1 MRPGDPEVR
10 SPAVAHERSPV
21 DVLRLAVATVLLVVL
36 AIVGWWAGAT
46 VSSFLADLFRGLDAI
61 PSWLASTVVVLT
73 RLLATA
79 AAIGGLVA
87 AVVARRGRLLLTIG
101 AAGLLAALL
110 AAVVDQLVHPQA
122 VSLIDVNGSI
132 GPVVDDEFP
141 TIIGVAVITAMA
153 AAAAPWLTRTWRR
166 WAVALVIGTAA
177 SRFVTAPVS
186 LGTFFALVIGWFCGS
201 LVLVVFGGP
210 VRRPDRAEV
219 AAGLAGIGLTVDT
232 LEKASVDAR
241 GSTPW
246 FATTTDGTRLFVKAL
261 GRDERSADLLFRT
274 YRTIVPHDFGDE
286 RSFSSLR
293 RTVEHEAM
301 VAMAARELGVLT
313 PPFVALASVDPDA
326 FVLVYQLIDG
336 SSLDGVEP
344 DQLGDDVIAQIWSQ
358 VALLRSRRIAHRD
371 LRLANIFLGT
381 DGRISIID
389 FGFSELAASD
399 LLLATDVAELLAS
412 LTLAV
417 GVDRS
422 VRAALDG
429 VGADALSEAAVRLK
443 PFALSGATRTGFGAQ
458 PGLLVALRER
468 TESASPGLKDC

>member
-1 MRPGDPEVR
+1 M
-10 SPAVAHERSPV
+10 AHERSPV
-21 DVLRLAVATVLLVVL
+21 DVLRLAVATTLLVVL
-36 AIVGWWAGAT
+36 AAVGWWAGT
-46 VSSFLADLFRGLDAI
+46 SVSTFLADLFRGLDAI
-61 PSWLASTVVVLT
+61 PSWLATTVVVAT
-73 RLLATA
+73 RLLATVA
-79 AAIGGLVA
+79 FLGGLA
-87 AVVARRGRLLLTIG
+87 ATILSRRMRLLLTIVG
-101 AAGLLAALL
+101 AGVL
-110 AAVVDQLVHPQA
+110 AAVLAYIVDHLIHTQA
-122 VSLIDVNGSI
+122 ASLIDINGAL

-141 TIIGVAVITAMA
+141 SIVGVATIAAMA
-153 AAAAPWLTRTWRR
+153 TAAAPWLARRWRR
-166 WAVALVIGTAA
+166 LATTLVIGTAL

-186 LGTFFALVIGWFCGS
+186 LGTVFALVIGWFSGS

-210 VRRPDRAEV
+210 VRRPDAEEV
-219 AAGLAGIGLTVDT
+219 AAGLAQIGLVTAT

-286 RSFSSLR
+286 RQFSSLR

-313 PPFVALASVDPDA
+313 PPFVALATVDPDA
-326 FVLVYQLIDG
+326 FVLVYELIAG

-344 DQLGDDVIAQIWSQ
+344 DRLDDAIIGQIWGQ

-381 DGRISIID
+381 DDRISIID

-399 LLLATDVAELLAS
+399 LLLATDLAELLAS
-412 LTLAV
+412 LTIAI

-422 VRAALDG
+422 VQAAVAG
-429 VGADALSEAAVRLK
+429 VGAETVSTAADRLK
-443 PFALSGATRTGFGAQ
+443 AYALSGASRTAFGER
-458 PGLLVALRER
+458 PGLLDELRRRVA
-468 TESASPGLKDC
+468 SVGHP

>member
-1 MRPGDPEVR
+1 M
-10 SPAVAHERSPV
+10 AHERSPV
-21 DVLRLAVATVLLVVL
+21 DVLRLAVASVLLLALAVL
-36 AIVGWWAGAT
+36 GWWAGDS
-46 VSSFLADLFRGLDAI
+46 VSSFLASLFRGLDAV
-61 PSWLASTVVVLT
+61 PDWLATTVVVGT
-73 RLLATA
+73 RLLATVA
-79 AAIGGLVA
+79 FVAGVGA
-87 AVVARRGRLLLTIG
+87 AVITRRGRLLLTIVG
-101 AAGLLAALL
+101 AGVL
-110 AAVVDQLVHPQA
+110 AAVLAYLVDQLVHPQA
-122 VSLIDVNGSI
+122 VSLVDVDGSL
-132 GPVVDDEFP
+132 GPLVDDAFP
-141 TIIGVAVITAMA
+141 STAGVAVIAAMVT
-153 AAAAPWLTRTWRR
+153 AAAPWLPRRWRR
-166 WAVALVIGTAA
+166 LGAALVIGTAL

-186 LGTFFALVIGWFCGS
+186 LGTVFALVIGWLSGS

-210 VRRPDRAEV
+210 VRRPDRDEV
-219 AAGLAGIGLTVDT
+219 AAGLAQIGIVTET

-326 FVLVYQLIDG
+326 FVLVYELIEG
-336 SSLDGVEP
+336 SSLDGVDP
-344 DQLGDDVIAQIWSQ
+344 GRLDDEIIGQIWSQ

-371 LRLANIFLGT
+371 LRLANIFLGA

-399 LLLATDVAELLAS
+399 LLLDTDLAELLAS
-412 LTLAV
+412 LTIAV
-417 GVDRS
+417 GADRS
-422 VRAALDG
+422 VAAATAG
-429 VGADALSEAAVRLK
+429 VGAEALAGATTRLK
-443 PFALSGATRTGFGAQ
+443 PYALSGATRSAFKER
-458 PGLLVALRER
+458 PGLLEELRSTVAVRE
-468 TESASPGLKDC
+468 

>member
-1 MRPGDPEVR
+1 M
-10 SPAVAHERSPV
+10 AHERSPV
-21 DVLRLAVATVLLVVL
+21 DVLRLAVAGVLLILL
-36 AIVGWWAGAT
+36 AVVGWWAGDT
-46 VSSFLADLFRGLDAI
+46 VSSFLADLFRGLDAV
-61 PSWLASTVVVLT
+61 PDWLATAVVVGT
-73 RLLATA
+73 RLLATMA
-79 AAIGGLVA
+79 FLAGLGGAIA
-87 AVVARRGRLLLTIG
+87 TRRGRLLLTIVG
-101 AAGLLAALL
+101 AGVA
-110 AAVVDQLVHPQA
+110 AAVLAYLVDQLVHPQA
-122 VSLIDVNGSI
+122 VSLIDVDGAL
-132 GPVVDDEFP
+132 GPLVDDAFP
-141 TIIGVAVITAMA
+141 STVGVAVIAAMVT
-153 AAAAPWLTRTWRR
+153 AAAPWLGRR
-166 WAVALVIGTAA
+166 WRHLGAALVLGTAL

-186 LGTFFALVIGWFCGS
+186 LGTLFALVIGWFTGS

-210 VRRPDRAEV
+210 VRRPDRDEV
-219 AAGLAGIGLTVDT
+219 AQGLARIGLVVDT

-301 VAMAARELGVLT
+301 VAMAARELGVPT

-344 DQLGDDVIAQIWSQ
+344 ERLDDAIVAQIWSQ
-358 VALLRSRRIAHRD
+358 VALLRTRRIAHRD
-371 LRLANIFLGT
+371 LRLANIFLGR
-381 DGRISIID
+381 DDQVSIID

-399 LLLATDVAELLAS
+399 LLLDTDLAELLAS

-417 GVDRS
+417 GIDRS
-422 VRAALDG
+422 VAAAVTA
-429 VGADALSEAAVRLK
+429 VGADAVAGAAGRLR
-443 PFALSGATRTGFGAQ
+443 PYALSGATRTAFAARR
-458 PGLLVALRER
+458 GLLDELRA
-468 TESASPGLKDC
+468 TVDACGT

>member
-1 MRPGDPEVR
+1 M
-10 SPAVAHERSPV
+10 AHERSPV
-21 DVLRLAVATVLLVVL
+21 DVLRLAVATTLLVVL
-36 AIVGWWAGAT
+36 AAVGWWAGT
-46 VSSFLADLFRGLDAI
+46 SVSTFLADLFRGLDAI
-61 PSWLASTVVVLT
+61 PSWLATTVVLAT
-73 RLLATA
+73 RLLATVA
-79 AAIGGLVA
+79 FLGGLA
-87 AVVARRGRLLLTIG
+87 ATILSRRMRLLLTIVG
-101 AAGLLAALL
+101 AGVL
-110 AAVVDQLVHPQA
+110 AAVLAYIVDHLIHTQA
-122 VSLIDVNGSI
+122 ASLIDINGAL

-141 TIIGVAVITAMA
+141 SIVGVATIAAMA
-153 AAAAPWLTRTWRR
+153 TAAAPWLARRWRR
-166 WAVALVIGTAA
+166 LATTLVIGTAL

-186 LGTFFALVIGWFCGS
+186 LGTVFALVIGWFSGS

-210 VRRPDRAEV
+210 VRRPDAEEV
-219 AAGLAGIGLTVDT
+219 AAGLAQIGLVTAT

-286 RSFSSLR
+286 RQFSSLR

-313 PPFVALASVDPDA
+313 PPFVALATVDPDA
-326 FVLVYQLIDG
+326 FVLVYELIAG

-344 DQLGDDVIAQIWSQ
+344 DRLDDAIIGQIWGQ

-371 LRLANIFLGT
+371 LRLANIVLGT
-381 DGRISIID
+381 DDRISIID

-399 LLLATDVAELLAS
+399 LLLATDLAELLAS
-412 LTLAV
+412 LTIAI

-422 VRAALDG
+422 VQAAVAG
-429 VGADALSEAAVRLK
+429 VGAETVSTAADRLK
-443 PFALSGATRTGFGAQ
+443 AYALSGASRTAFGER
-458 PGLLVALRER
+458 PGLLDELRRRVA
-468 TESASPGLKDC
+468 SVGHP

>member
-1 MRPGDPEVR
+1 M
-10 SPAVAHERSPV
+10 AHERSPV
-21 DVLRLAVATVLLVVL
+21 DVLRLAVATTLLVVL
-36 AIVGWWAGAT
+36 AAVGWWAGT
-46 VSSFLADLFRGLDAI
+46 SVSTFLADLFRGLDAI
-61 PSWLASTVVVLT
+61 PSWLATTVVVAT
-73 RLLATA
+73 RLLATVA
-79 AAIGGLVA
+79 FLGGLA
-87 AVVARRGRLLLTIG
+87 ATILSRRMRLLLTIVG
-101 AAGLLAALL
+101 AGVL
-110 AAVVDQLVHPQA
+110 AAVLAYIVDHLIHTQA
-122 VSLIDVNGSI
+122 ASLIDINGAL

-141 TIIGVAVITAMA
+141 SIVGVAAIAAMA
-153 AAAAPWLTRTWRR
+153 TAAAPWLARRWRR
-166 WAVALVIGTAA
+166 LATTLVIGTAL

-186 LGTFFALVIGWFCGS
+186 LGTVFALVIGWFSGS

-210 VRRPDRAEV
+210 VRRPDAEEV
-219 AAGLAGIGLTVDT
+219 AAGLAQIGLVTAT

-286 RSFSSLR
+286 RQFSSLR

-313 PPFVALASVDPDA
+313 PPFVALATVDPDA
-326 FVLVYQLIDG
+326 FVLVYELIAG

-344 DQLGDDVIAQIWSQ
+344 DRLDDAIIGQIWGQ

-381 DGRISIID
+381 DDRISIID

-399 LLLATDVAELLAS
+399 LLLATDLAELLAS
-412 LTLAV
+412 LTIAI

-422 VRAALDG
+422 VQAAVAG
-429 VGADALSEAAVRLK
+429 VGAETVSTAADRLK
-443 PFALSGATRTGFGAQ
+443 AYALSGASRTAFGER
-458 PGLLVALRER
+458 PGLLDELRRRVA
-468 TESASPGLKDC
+468 SVGHP

>member
-1 MRPGDPEVR
+1 M
-10 SPAVAHERSPV
+10 AHERSPV
-21 DVLRLAVATVLLVVL
+21 DVLRLAVATTLLVVL
-36 AIVGWWAGAT
+36 AAVGWWAGT
-46 VSSFLADLFRGLDAI
+46 SVSTFLADLFRGLDAI
-61 PSWLASTVVVLT
+61 PSWLATAVVVAT
-73 RLLATA
+73 RLLATVA
-79 AAIGGLVA
+79 FLGGLA
-87 AVVARRGRLLLTIG
+87 ATILSRRMRLLLTIVG
-101 AAGLLAALL
+101 AGVL
-110 AAVVDQLVHPQA
+110 AAVLAYIVDHLIHTQA
-122 VSLIDVNGSI
+122 ASLIDINGAL

-141 TIIGVAVITAMA
+141 SIVGVATIAAMA
-153 AAAAPWLTRTWRR
+153 TAAAPWLARRWRR
-166 WAVALVIGTAA
+166 LATTLVIGTAL

-186 LGTFFALVIGWFCGS
+186 LGTVFALVIGWFSGS

-210 VRRPDRAEV
+210 VRRPDAEEV
-219 AAGLAGIGLTVDT
+219 AAGLAQIGLVTAT

-286 RSFSSLR
+286 RQFSSLR

-313 PPFVALASVDPDA
+313 PPFVALATVDPDA
-326 FVLVYQLIDG
+326 FVLVYELIAG

-344 DQLGDDVIAQIWSQ
+344 DRLDDAIIGQIWGQ

-381 DGRISIID
+381 DDRISIID

-399 LLLATDVAELLAS
+399 LLLATDLAELLAS
-412 LTLAV
+412 LTIAI

-422 VRAALDG
+422 VQAAVAG
-429 VGADALSEAAVRLK
+429 VGAETVSTAADRLK
-443 PFALSGATRTGFGAQ
+443 AYALSGASRTAFGER
-458 PGLLVALRER
+458 PGLLDELRRRVA
-468 TESASPGLKDC
+468 SVGHP